1 MSPCGICGSL
11 SPRER
16 VGVREPVSTL
26 AMATLERFMGS
37 PLFKNDLLTA
47 LEPRN
52 CKLLKINESISRFM
66 ESPVFEIDLLTG
78 HELGIPGGETP
89 PSTAGGT
96 PAATEARFVERND
109 RVEERHVAHT
119 CAKAGLR

>member
-1 MSPCGICGSL
+1 MSPCGICDTLSL
-11 SPRER
+11 RER

-37 PLFKNDLLTA
+37 P
-47 LEPRN
+47 
-52 CKLLKINESISRFM
+52 
-66 ESPVFEIDLLTG
+66 VFEIDLLMG

-96 PAATEARFVERND
+96 PAATEARFMERND